1 MNSHSSVRE
10 CEYSATF
17 LVRCCKADFSSNWII
32 PVMLSR
38 CWRYWMQVSFSNP
51 VRQSLFTHKDAAEGR
66 KKAAVKVVGF
76 GQLLTSVSYKEMVRC
91 MNIWQLYVNLNPLV
105 HHIGI
110 NIKMTIWLVI
120 IYNSHLSSLNIQ
132 LLSVVLSYIIIIK
145 MASGKVW
152 TNSHPRKLS
161 WPCLQPGH
169 SCPRGSGSDPSRCW
183 SKGCAFTQRPV
194 GLPQYGYVTLFL
206 WGMMMI

>member
-1 MNSHSSVRE
+1 
-10 CEYSATF
+10 
-17 LVRCCKADFSSNWII
+17 
-32 PVMLSR
+32 
-38 CWRYWMQVSFSNP
+38 MQVSFSNP

-145 MASGKVW
+145 MASGKV
-152 TNSHPRKLS
+152 
-161 WPCLQPGH
+161 
-169 SCPRGSGSDPSRCW
+169 
-183 SKGCAFTQRPV
+183 
-194 GLPQYGYVTLFL
+194 
-206 WGMMMI
+206 